1 MTTVEK
7 SRGESQEALIKRFL
21 RKIKKSGILKE
32 VWDRK
37 YYEKPSSKRN
47 TKKRQRKRIL
57 EKLKKDREKDDI

>member
-7 SRGESQEALIKRFL
+7 SRGENQDALIKRFL
-21 RKIKKSGILKE
+21 RKVKKTGILKE

-37 YYEKPSSKRN
+37 YYEKPSAKKN

-57 EKLKKDREKDDI
+57 EKLKKEREKEDI